1 VHKWRGRCAPP
12 GSRWLEIRRATAT
25 LCPAAKIDDWSKEV
39 LPWRVSAKGAFWFAT
54 YAGGLNGTLFVTL
67 LRRMMGGRRKPL
79 HLIVDGLPAHRTRL
93 VRDYVNKLECKL
105 TLHFLPGYAPD
116 LNPDELVWSHA
127 KRTGNA
133 RRPLLKGER
142 LEQRVAAQLADI
154 GKRPSLV
161 RSFFRHPSVAY
172 IADC

>member
-1 VHKWRGRCAPP
+1 MVSVP
-12 GSRWLEIRRATAT
+12 GQRQGIS
-25 LCPAAKIDDWSKEV
+25 AASA
-39 LPWRVSAKGAFWFAT
+39 VSAKGAFWFAT
-54 YAGGLNGTLFVTL
+54 YAGGLTGARFVSL
-67 LRRMMGGRRKPL
+67 LRRMMRGRRKPL

-93 VRDYVNKLECKL
+93 VRDYVNELEGKL

-142 LEQRVAAQLADI
+142 LEQRVAALLADI
-154 GKRPSLV
+154 GRRPSLV

-172 IADC
+172 ITDC

>member
-1 VHKWRGRCAPP
+1 MVSVP
-12 GSRWLEIRRATAT
+12 GQRQSIS
-25 LCPAAKIDDWSKEV
+25 AASA
-39 LPWRVSAKGAFWFAT
+39 VSAKGAFWFAT
-54 YAGGLNGTLFVTL
+54 YAGGLKGALFVSL
-67 LRRMMGGRRKPL
+67 LRRMMRGRRRPL
-79 HLIVDGLPAHRTRL
+79 HLIVDGLPAHRTRV
-93 VRDYVNKLECKL
+93 VRDYVDELDGKL

-154 GKRPSLV
+154 ARRPSLI

-172 IADC
+172 ITDC

>member
-1 VHKWRGRCAPP
+1 MQGTTWGAKGQTPVVSVP
-12 GSRWLEIRRATAT
+12 GQRQGIS
-25 LCPAAKIDDWSKEV
+25 AASA
-39 LPWRVSAKGAFWFAT
+39 VSAKGAFWFAT

-67 LRRMMGGRRKPL
+67 LRRMMRGRRKPL

-93 VRDYVNKLECKL
+93 VRDYVNKLDGKL

-142 LEQRVAAQLADI
+142 LEQRVVAQLADI
-154 GKRPSLV
+154 GRRPSLV

>member
-1 VHKWRGRCAPP
+1 
-12 GSRWLEIRRATAT
+12 
-25 LCPAAKIDDWSKEV
+25 
-39 LPWRVSAKGAFWFAT
+39 
-54 YAGGLNGTLFVTL
+54 
-67 LRRMMGGRRKPL
+67 MMRGRRKPL

-93 VRDYVNKLECKL
+93 VRAYVNKLDGKL

-142 LEQRVAAQLADI
+142 LEQRVTAQLADI
-154 GKRPSLV
+154 ASRPSLV